1 MASSDKALPV
11 LPLRTSSAPG
21 FHRTTKDSSRY
32 VYEDPREL
40 WVHHRKV
47 SQGETGLGAGYLA
60 AQRQTGYGPQYPQH
74 QYYPRHRQNRQ
85 SSLPLPGRNGL
96 GISVPDHG
104 HGHGP
109 QLRRT
114 TRTLSTSTHN
124 TLPPSP
130 ES

>member
-21 FHRTTKDSSRY
+21 FHRTTNDSSRY

-47 SQGETGLGAGYLA
+47 SQGETGLGAGYLP
-60 AQRQTGYGPQYPQH
+60 AQHQPRYGPQYPQH
-74 QYYPRHRQNRQ
+74 QYPRHRQNRQ

-96 GISVPDHG
+96 GISVPDN
-104 HGHGP
+104 GHGP
-109 QLRRT
+109 KLRRT
-114 TRTLSTSTHN
+114 TRTLPTYTDN